1 MLQCLEADP
10 DQTSREL
17 LAAFQIRYPGRYHAA
32 HLRTLQRRLKIWRYE
47 AVQRL
52 ICEMGGPTE
61 DVSCGSDGY
70 PESKKLLEANG
81 KKIT

>member
-17 LAAFQIRYPGRYHAA
+17 LAAFQIRYPDRYHAA
-32 HLRTLQRRLKIWRYE
+32 HLRTLQRRLKIWRRD

-52 ICEMGGPTE
+52 ICEMDGLTE
-61 DVSCGSDGY
+61 DVGC
-70 PESKKLLEANG
+70 ESAERDEQRAHRV
-81 KKIT
+81 